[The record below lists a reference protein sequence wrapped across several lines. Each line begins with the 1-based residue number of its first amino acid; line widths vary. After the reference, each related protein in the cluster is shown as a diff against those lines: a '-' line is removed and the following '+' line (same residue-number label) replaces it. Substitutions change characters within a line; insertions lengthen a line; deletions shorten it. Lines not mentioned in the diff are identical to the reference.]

1 MQKVDSIGEMIRRNR
16 KARGITLDSL
26 AILTGYSVPTLRKL
40 ERGCDG
46 TTIKTLTDVAQ
57 EVGIA
62 IEVRDA
68 G

>member
-1 MQKVDSIGEMIRRNR
+1 MTIADEIAQHVRRNR